1 MCQGSK
7 SAEAQSITFR
17 PMLTELKPFQE
28 VNSVDATIAD
38 DRAAKDSVGDVLS
51 RKRRFYSLEMPFST
65 ATKGVRWSGKVLET
79 SIPRTWVKIACWVNY
94 TLDNILRGEY
104 GNWPILLSSDR
115 GKKMHMSR

>member
-1 MCQGSK
+1 M
-7 SAEAQSITFR
+7 
-17 PMLTELKPFQE
+17 
-28 VNSVDATIAD
+28 
-38 DRAAKDSVGDVLS
+38 GDVLS

-104 GNWPILLSSDR
+104 GNKTIFTVKLQ
-115 GKKMHMSR
+115 GKEDAYEQIKAYLD